1 MAEKKM
7 TEVLIKS
14 IHLGFRMWINF
25 TTQCLELNLQLI
37 RDNSTGLAKEKK
49 NLQGL
54 DGWSG
59 IGAMEDL
66 HALKQ
71 VVELQEVGLTDGQI
85 CGE

>member
-1 MAEKKM
+1 MDK
-7 TEVLIKS
+7 
-14 IHLGFRMWINF
+14 F
-25 TTQCLELNLQLI
+25 TTQCLRLNLQHQQH
-37 RDNSTGLAKEKK
+37 NSTGLAKKKTKTKK

-71 VVELQEVGLTDGQI
+71 VVELQKVGLTDGQI
-85 CGE
+85 CRE